1 MLISV
6 FMSLRSLQKSCQSQ
20 QETLRGPR
28 AYLVKSGVNSNK
40 EDLHLAEKYF
50 LKTQTPLLLTQVV

>member
-1 MLISV
+1 MLIRV
-6 FMSLRSLQKSCQSQ
+6 FMSLRGLQKSCQSQ

-28 AYLVKSGVNSNK
+28 AYLVKSGVHSNK